1 MIPYAPLT
9 REQAEYIVRAQH
21 SWLSVAEG
29 GKRAGKNIINLI
41 AWAAALDVHPDK
53 LHLCGGVSTAAVKM
67 NIIDSNGFGLM
78 HIFAGRSRMGKY
90 RGREALYIRSVKG
103 EKVVII
109 AGGKKADD
117 AARIKGNSYGSVYVT
132 EVNECHP
139 TFMKECIDRTLASR
153 RRQIFFDLN
162 PKPPSH
168 WFYAEF
174 LDYQDDLKRRGL
186 NPGYNYGHF
195 TILGNLSI
203 GREQLRGEL
212 AKYDKGSLW
221 YQSDILGLRTAASGR
236 IYTSYDPGRM
246 VLSPQDIARK
256 RFIAVAVGVDVGGT
270 DATCATLVGI
280 TEGWQE
286 VIVLDG
292 MYDRQ
297 GISEKMTEARYCRLI
312 ADRLSVWARAF
323 PQLSCI
329 YVDAA
334 AKLFRTA
341 LREELLRRQ
350 LGRIAVKT
358 FNKADGIN
366 ARIELTCMLQMQGR
380 FFVSKG
386 LARWQEAL
394 QMATWDEHA
403 YAQGE
408 WVRLDNGSY
417 PLDCLDSME
426 YAFCPF
432 ARELERSGKAHGS

>member
-9 REQAEYIVRAQH
+9 EDQADYIARSRD
-21 SWLSVAEG
+21 SWLNVAEG

-67 NIIDSNGFGLM
+67 NIIDSNGFGLL

-90 RGREALYIRSVKG
+90 RGREALFIRSVKG

-153 RRQIFFDLN
+153 KRQIFFDLN

-168 WFYAEF
+168 WFYADF
-174 LDYQDDLKRRGL
+174 LNYQDDLKRRGI

-195 TILGNLSI
+195 TILGNLSL
-203 GREQLRGEL
+203 GDEQLIREL

-236 IYTSYDPGRM
+236 IYSSYDPATM
-246 VLSPQDIARK
+246 VIDRK
-256 RFIAVAVGVDVGGT
+256 TAMSKRYIDMAVGVDVGGT
-270 DATCATLVGI
+270 DATCATLVGV
-280 TEGWQE
+280 TANWQDL
-286 VIVLDG
+286 VLIDG
-292 MYDRQ
+292 VYDKQ
-297 GISEKMTEARYCRLI
+297 GISDKMTEAKYAQLIVERL
-312 ADRLSVWARAF
+312 LLWQKQF
-323 PQLSCI
+323 PQLSRL
-329 YVDAA
+329 YVDSA

-341 LREELLRRQ
+341 LKEELIRRG
-350 LGRIAVKT
+350 LGRIAIHSFDKS
-358 FNKADGIN
+358 DGIN

-380 FFVSKG
+380 FYVASH
-386 LARWQEAL
+386 LERWQEAYM
-394 QMATWDEHA
+394 MATWDEHA
-403 YAQGE
+403 YTLGE
-408 WVRLDNGSY
+408 WARTDNGSY
-417 PLDCLDSME
+417 PVDCLDSAE
-426 YAFCPF
+426 YSFYPF
-432 ARELERSGKAHGS
+432 ARLLERSK